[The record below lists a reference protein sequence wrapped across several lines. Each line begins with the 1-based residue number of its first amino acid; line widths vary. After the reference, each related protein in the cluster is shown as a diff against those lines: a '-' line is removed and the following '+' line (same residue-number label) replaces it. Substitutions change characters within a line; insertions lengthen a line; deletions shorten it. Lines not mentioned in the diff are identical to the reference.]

1 MRKYKSF
8 KYKGMDICYFDNY
21 YLNIGVK
28 IIDKNYI
35 ELKRIKDTKR
45 NCVSLIK
52 INDKKYIYKEP
63 RNEFRIPQRKILTFF
78 KKGEA
83 LNTLININKIREL
96 YKVKNYVKPYLVI
109 IKRENGLIDFSA
121 ILTEYIE
128 NGRDAKYSD
137 LDKIIFKMQEIHE
150 LGYYHGD
157 FNPTNF
163 LINKNNEIKILDTQA
178 KKMGITK
185 YRAHYDMLT
194 MQENYINM
202 KYPYS
207 KTPSYFLAL
216 AVKKF
221 KRLKWVSWIKE
232 KKKKLRD
239 KGWKI

>member
-1 MRKYKSF
+1 MNIIEKKYNGKSV
-8 KYKGMDICYFDNY
+8 YYFDEY
-21 YLNIGVK
+21 YYRIAIKLLNNEYKEIK
-28 IIDKNYI
+28 K
-35 ELKRIKDTKR
+35 IKDTKR
-45 NCVSLIK
+45 NLVSLIE
-52 INDKKYIYKEP
+52 IEGIKYIYKEP
-63 RNEFRIPQRKILTFF
+63 RNEFRIPQRQFMTFF

-83 LNTLININKIREL
+83 LNTLININKMIEE
-96 YKVKNYVKPYLVI
+96 YNIYDYVRPYLAIV
-109 IKRENGLIDFSA
+109 KRSKNFINFSA
-121 ILTEYIE
+121 ILFEYIADGE
-128 NGRDAKYSD
+128 ELFDKD
-137 LDKIIFKMQEIHE
+137 LEILVKRMQTIHD

-178 KKMGITK
+178 KKVGITK

>member
-1 MRKYKSF
+1 MNIIEKKYNGKSV
-8 KYKGMDICYFDNY
+8 YYFDEY
-21 YLNIGVK
+21 YYRIAIKLLNNEYKEIK
-28 IIDKNYI
+28 K
-35 ELKRIKDTKR
+35 IKDTKR
-45 NCVSLIK
+45 NLVSLIE
-52 INDKKYIYKEP
+52 IEGIKYIYKEP
-63 RNEFRIPQRKILTFF
+63 RNEFRIPQRQFMTFF

-83 LNTLININKIREL
+83 LNTLININKMIEE
-96 YKVKNYVKPYLVI
+96 YNIYDYVRPYLAIV
-109 IKRENGLIDFSA
+109 KRSKNFINFSA
-121 ILTEYIE
+121 ILFEYIADGE
-128 NGRDAKYSD
+128 ELFDKD
-137 LDKIIFKMQEIHE
+137 LEILVKRMQTIHD

-216 AVKKF
+216 SVKKF

>member
-1 MRKYKSF
+1 MNIIEKKYNGKSV
-8 KYKGMDICYFDNY
+8 YYFDEY
-21 YLNIGVK
+21 YYRIAIKLLNNEYKEIK
-28 IIDKNYI
+28 K
-35 ELKRIKDTKR
+35 IKDTKR
-45 NCVSLIK
+45 NLVSLIE
-52 INDKKYIYKEP
+52 IEGIKYIYKEP
-63 RNEFRIPQRKILTFF
+63 RNEFRIPQRQFMTFF

-83 LNTLININKIREL
+83 LNTLININKMIEE
-96 YKVKNYVKPYLVI
+96 YNIYDYVRPYLAIV
-109 IKRENGLIDFSA
+109 KRSKNFINFSA
-121 ILTEYIE
+121 ILFEYIADGE
-128 NGRDAKYSD
+128 ELFDKD
-137 LDKIIFKMQEIHE
+137 LEILVKKMQKIHD

>member
-1 MRKYKSF
+1 MNIIKKKYNGKNI
-8 KYKGMDICYFDNY
+8 YYFDEFY
-21 YLNIGVK
+21 YDIAIKLINNEYKEIK
-28 IIDKNYI
+28 K
-35 ELKRIKDTKR
+35 IKDTKR
-45 NCVSLIK
+45 NFVSLIE
-52 INDKKYIYKEP
+52 IDGRKYIYKEP
-63 RNEFRIPQRKILTFF
+63 RNEFRIPQRQFMTFF
-78 KKGEA
+78 KKGEV
-83 LNTLININKIREL
+83 LNTLINIDKMIEEYNI
-96 YKVKNYVKPYLVI
+96 YDYVRPYLAIV
-109 IKRENGLIDFSA
+109 KRSKNFINFSA
-121 ILTEYIE
+121 ILFEYIADGE
-128 NGRDAKYSD
+128 ELFDKD
-137 LDKIIFKMQEIHE
+137 LGILVKKMQKIHD

-221 KRLKWVSWIKE
+221 KRLKWVSWIKG